1 MFTIYDH
8 RNSKRIFCNSSRV
21 KNLIFFSDFT
31 REFLSSNPT
40 LKKTC
45 LNQLIDYG
53 LQLKQSK
60 DEIAHFIVKIS
71 TGLEK
76 NDIDRV
82 LTKCLDIDKEIYV
95 KLVCEL
101 KIENKFTEIIQVIF
115 ISQVNV

>member
-1 MFTIYDH
+1 
-8 RNSKRIFCNSSRV
+8 
-21 KNLIFFSDFT
+21 
-31 REFLSSNPT
+31 

>member
-1 MFTIYDH
+1 M
-8 RNSKRIFCNSSRV
+8 
-21 KNLIFFSDFT
+21 
-31 REFLSSNPT
+31 
-40 LKKTC
+40 KKKC

-60 DEIAHFIVKIS
+60 DEISHFIVKIS

-115 ISQVNV
+115 ILHFIFQGNV

>member
-1 MFTIYDH
+1 M
-8 RNSKRIFCNSSRV
+8 
-21 KNLIFFSDFT
+21 
-31 REFLSSNPT
+31 
-40 LKKTC
+40 KKTC

-115 ISQVNV
+115 ISQVNVYPNQIKKIYILSQIWLG